1 MRSTIEINEKLLK
14 EAMRLTNART
24 KKDVVNLSLECLVRN
39 YHRKNLKDKF
49 GKVVLDMTL
58 EDLETWR
65 DMDMP

>member
-24 KKDVVNLSLECLVRN
+24 KKEVVNLSLECLVKN
-39 YHRKNLKDKF
+39 YHRKSLKDKF
-49 GKVVLDMTL
+49 GKVDLGISL

-65 DMDMP
+65 DME